1 MITLQLTH
9 DDARFLCAQ
18 LERQLAHID
27 DELVHTD
34 NRQMQRELARDVDR
48 LRMVLGRLVR
58 ATQEEKEAAA
68 LRSAEAP

>member
-1 MITLQLTH
+1 MIILQLSQ
-9 DDARFLCAQ
+9 DDARFLCGQ

-34 NRQMQRELARDVDR
+34 KRQMQRELARDVAR
-48 LRMVLGRLVR
+48 LRGFLTQLRR
-58 ATQEEKEAAA
+58 ATEEEAA

>member
-34 NRQMQRELARDVDR
+34 NRQMQRELARDVER
-48 LRMVLGRLVR
+48 LRVMVGRLAG
-58 ATQEEKEAAA
+58 ATRGEKEEAA
-68 LRSAEAP
+68 LRSAQAP